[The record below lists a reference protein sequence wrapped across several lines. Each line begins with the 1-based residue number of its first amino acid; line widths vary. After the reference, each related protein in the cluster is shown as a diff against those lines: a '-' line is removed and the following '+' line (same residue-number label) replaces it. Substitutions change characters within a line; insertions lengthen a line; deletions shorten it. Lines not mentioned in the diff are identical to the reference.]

1 MAVIS
6 IKILRRPGKHTTT
19 NHILV
24 NRSPCGD
31 LLASCRV
38 DRFQVVVHDEAYDVD
53 GLDEE
58 VSDGNLTLQW
68 CLKTPQPHHGYV
80 TGARAGEN
88 HVES

>member
-6 IKILRRPGKHTTT
+6 IKILRRPGKH
-19 NHILV
+19 NNNQILM

-31 LLASCRV
+31 LPASCRV

-58 VSDGNLTLQW
+58 VSDGNLD
-68 CLKTPQPHHGYV
+68 P
-80 TGARAGEN
+80 AGG
-88 HVES
+88 